1 MNAKER
7 VKVAMELGQ
16 PDRVPVLPAMW
27 VDHAASSMKVK
38 FVDVLKNPWLG
49 YEVMEKAARKYGF
62 DGVRTWL
69 APAKGWDANIK
80 FVKRDGRMW
89 VINKKTGKPTARV
102 DIEGGGGII
111 PLNQNQEIAIKGK
124 EDLKKI
130 KILDYTDYECNGQ
143 LGPVKKFINRVKD
156 DFFVVGMAGSQSLNY
171 LAAMRGNQ
179 QALLDLYDN
188 PHLARKIMEIGT
200 QISIEI
206 GIALIKA
213 GVDAIY
219 IGDAFASCSVIS
231 PEQYRKFCF
240 PLHRKAAET
249 FHKYGVKVYLH
260 ICGNSS
266 PILEMMA
273 DTRVDAIEPLDP
285 LGGVGLAEAKRRVGN
300 KVCLMGGLNT
310 LTLLHG
316 KPKDVEREAKECI
329 EKAAERGG
337 YILGAGDAIPKDSP
351 PSNVKAMVNSAMKY
365 GNY

>member
-27 VDHAASSMKVK
+27 VDHAASSMGVK

-69 APAKGWDANIK
+69 APAKGWDENIK
-80 FVKRDGRMW
+80 FVEKDGKMW
-89 VINKKTGKPTARV
+89 VIDKRTEKPTARI
-102 DIEGGGGII
+102 DMEGGGGLI
-111 PLNQNQEIAIKGK
+111 PMNQEIAIKGK

-130 KILDYTDYECNGQ
+130 KILDHTDYECNGQ
-143 LGPVKKFINRVKD
+143 LDPVKKFVNRVKD
-156 DFFVVGMAGSQSLNY
+156 DFFVVGLAGGQSLNY

-188 PHLARKIMEIGT
+188 PQFARKIMEIGT

-285 LGGVGLAEAKRRVGN
+285 LGGVDLAEAKRRVGN

-310 LTLLHG
+310 LTLLQG

-337 YILGAGDAIPKDSP
+337 YILGSGDAIPKDSP
-351 PSNVKAMVNSAMKY
+351 PSNVKAMVNSAIKY
-365 GNY
+365 GDY